1 MAAKWPWIE
10 RRFSFDFPVS
20 KHPDIVERYRGVPA
34 RLEEK
39 VRGLSRAALTWRE
52 ARGGWSIQEN
62 IGHLLDLEP
71 LWEARLDDF
80 LAGAPVLRAA
90 DITNKATHAAR
101 HNERDIRELVAA
113 FRAARE
119 HLVARLDGFSEPD
132 FARAS
137 VHPRLKMPMRL
148 VDAIAF
154 TCEHDD
160 YHLARMSELARLFR
174 AAHSSG

>member
-1 MAAKWPWIE
+1 MPALWPWIE
-10 RRFSFDFPVS
+10 RRFTFDFPVG
-20 KHPDIVERYRGVPA
+20 KHRDIVERYRGAPP
-34 RLEEK
+34 RLEER
-39 VRGLSRAALTWRE
+39 VRGLSKAALTWRE
-52 ARGGWSIQEN
+52 PQGGWSIQEN

-71 LWEARLDDF
+71 LWEGRLDDF

-90 DITNKATHAAR
+90 DITNRATHAAR
-101 HNERDIRELVAA
+101 HNERDIRELVAG

-119 HLVARLDGFSEPD
+119 RVAARLDGFGESD

-137 VHPRLKMPMRL
+137 VHPRLKTPMRL
-148 VDAIAF
+148 VDAVAF
-154 TCEHDD
+154 VCEHDD